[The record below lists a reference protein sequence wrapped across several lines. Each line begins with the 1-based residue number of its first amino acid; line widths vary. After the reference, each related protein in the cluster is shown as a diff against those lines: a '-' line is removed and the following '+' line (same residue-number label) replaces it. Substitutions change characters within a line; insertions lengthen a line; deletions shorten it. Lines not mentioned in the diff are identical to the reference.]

1 MNIPKTHF
9 SIQSAT
15 GLNYETIKKNV
26 LDAEPVQKRVS
37 LSQVEI
43 DGNGNLAVGGL
54 KLRVAPDVIEKD
66 LFKILSLQP
75 AFIKKFGNITD
86 NKTKI
91 DFINFIKT
99 ALSLNDIKKSEINLI
114 GTNGLIT
121 HILPGNKDY
130 ITNSFAIKMFEDCM
144 DRTSHDVLITGFTSS
159 NNGGFA
165 INVRKK
171 DEIAP
176 VIDGSYSNLEA
187 YNPGFAF
194 VNNPL
199 KGMEV
204 QNYVERMVCTNGMVA
219 TVLESTMSLNL
230 ITEKNV
236 QDFFSGFRDF
246 DKSGFLS
253 VNFTENLNKAMNVKA
268 SFGEIISAR
277 RIITS
282 HSEVKKDT
290 DLYSFLP
297 EFSQEVNRLAR
308 HEIDY
313 TKCSQAQLNNLPTKH
328 SVWDIINRIT
338 DFGSHDYGFNAD
350 FAAIQRKAGGLFNRK
365 TYDTENV
372 LVLN

>member
-1 MNIPKTHF
+1 MNNTHF
-9 SIQSAT
+9 SIQSAL

-43 DGNGNLAVGGL
+43 DTNGTLSVGGT
-54 KLRVAPDVIEKD
+54 KLRIAPDVIERD

-75 AFIKKFGNITD
+75 AFIKKFGVITD
-86 NKTKI
+86 NKTKT

-99 ALSLNDIKKSEINLI
+99 ALSINDVKKSEINLI
-114 GTNGLIT
+114 GSNGLIT
-121 HILPGNKDY
+121 HILPGHKDY

-144 DRTSHDVLITGFTSS
+144 DRTSQDVSITGFTSS
-159 NNGGFA
+159 GQGGFT

-171 DEIAP
+171 DEVAP
-176 VIDGSYSNLEA
+176 MINGSYSSLEA

-194 VNNPL
+194 VNSPL

-204 QNYVERMVCTNGMVA
+204 QNYVERLVCTNGMTA
-219 TVLESTMSLNL
+219 TVLESAMSLNL
-230 ITEKNV
+230 ISEKNV
-236 QDFFSGFRDF
+236 QDFFTGFREFDASGFISVDF
-246 DKSGFLS
+246 SMKL
-253 VNFTENLNKAMNVKA
+253 TKAMGTNA
-268 SFGEIISAR
+268 SFGEIIAAK
-277 RIITS
+277 RIIS
-282 HSEVKKDT
+282 GNSDIKKDT

-297 EFSQEVNRLAR
+297 EFSSEVNRLAR

-328 SVWDIINRIT
+328 TVWDIINRIT

-350 FAAIQRKAGGLFNRK
+350 FAAIQKKAGGLFNRK
-365 TYDTENV
+365 TFDTENV
-372 LVLN
+372 LILN